1 MIIGIDLDNTIL
13 NYDYSF
19 LKHAIKKKLIN
30 PNEKNINK
38 EKIKNKIEKISMKE
52 WTILQ
57 GEVYGKYIYDAKI
70 DGMFIKFLKLLKENN
85 VIINIVSHKTKFPI
99 LGKKINLH
107 RKSLQYLKKY
117 IPYNLVVNKNIF
129 FEKTLNDKVNRIL
142 ECKCDYFIDDLNKVF
157 NHKNFPNRTH
167 KILFSNSKNSFSQNW
182 SDIYRNFKIKIGIN
196 NNLAGKNNKCFII
209 SEKKIFV
216 KKFYNINNDDDRYKR
231 EIKFVKFLEKNKVNL
246 TPKIVESE
254 KNIIKYE
261 LINGKVISNK
271 DANKRKYL
279 KEAFKFIKKINHLNF
294 QKENFKYAKGFCS
307 SSECYENEISNKI
320 KILENNKYSA
330 SSIKTIKDKFTILK
344 KLNYFKNN
352 YKFRKEDSS
361 LSPCDFTFNNILI
374 YKKAKFIDFEYS
386 GIDDVAKLYAIFFLQ
401 PDHHIKINTFEKNIN
416 QLILK
421 KFDND
426 RFKKNLTYLLP
437 ICYLR
442 WSLIML
448 NDFLKEDLNR
458 RNFSNPKY
466 SKLKNLHKQEKKV
479 VRYLK
484 DREKYFRYYKIFLS
498 KNINTF
504 F

>member
-19 LKHAIKKKLIN
+19 LKHAIRKKLISSN
-30 PNEKNINK
+30 KKSINK
-38 EKIKNKIEKISMKE
+38 ETIKNKIEKISRKE

-70 DGMFIKFLKLLKENN
+70 DGVFIKFLKLLKKNN
-85 VIINIVSHKTKFPI
+85 IIIKIISHKTKFPI
-99 LGKKINLH
+99 LGKQINLH
-107 RKSLQYLKKY
+107 QKSLQYLKKF
-117 IPYNLVVNKNIF
+117 IPYELVINKNIF
-129 FEKTLNDKVNRIL
+129 FENTLTDKVNRIS

-157 NHKNFPNRTH
+157 NHKNFPSKTH
-167 KILFSNSKNSFSQNW
+167 KILYSNSKNSFSNNW
-182 SDIYRNFKIKIGIN
+182 SDIYRNFKTKIDIN
-196 NNLAGKNNKCFII
+196 NKLTGKNNKCFIV

-216 KKFYNINNDDDRYKR
+216 KKFYNTNNDDDRFKR

-246 TPKIVESE
+246 TPKIIEYDE
-254 KNIIKYE
+254 NIIKYR
-261 LINGKVISNK
+261 LINGKIISNK
-271 DANKRKYL
+271 DANNKKYL
-279 KEAFKFIKKINHLNF
+279 KKAFKFFKKINHLNF
-294 QKENFKYAKGFCS
+294 EKENFKYAKGFCS
-307 SSECYENEISNKI
+307 NSDCYENEISNKI
-320 KILENNKYSA
+320 KILEKNGYSA
-330 SSIKTIKDKFTILK
+330 LSIKIIKDKFNKLK

-352 YKFRKEDSS
+352 YKFTTEDRS
-361 LSPCDFTFNNILI
+361 LSPCDFTFNNILNGKI
-374 YKKAKFIDFEYS
+374 TKFIDFEYS

-401 PDHHIKINTFEKNIN
+401 PDHHIKIETFKKNIN

-426 RFKKNLTYLLP
+426 RFKKNLIYLLP

-448 NDFLKEDLNR
+448 NDFLKEDSKR

-479 VRYLK
+479 LKYLK
-484 DREKYFRYYKIFLS
+484 NREKYFAYYKIFLS
-498 KNINTF
+498 KNLNTLF
-504 F
+504 